1 MPLGCL
7 KFLPKSFPFHQQLQ
21 LPEDFLSEDKGLNLF
36 LYFGGLFIFHL
47 EKEIESFVE
56 PVVNILVHVYS
67 LSAQKILLFLGL
79 DFPQDSYNSISVL
92 FSFGTLK

>member
-7 KFLPKSFPFHQQLQ
+7 KFLPKPFPFHQQLQ
-21 LPEDFLSEDKGLNLF
+21 LPEDFLSEDKSLNLF
-36 LYFGGLFIFHL
+36 LYFGGLFIFYL

-56 PVVNILVHVYS
+56 SVVNILVHVHS
-67 LSAQKILLFLGL
+67 LSAQKILLFLGF
-79 DFPQDSYNSISVL
+79 DFLQDSYDSISAL